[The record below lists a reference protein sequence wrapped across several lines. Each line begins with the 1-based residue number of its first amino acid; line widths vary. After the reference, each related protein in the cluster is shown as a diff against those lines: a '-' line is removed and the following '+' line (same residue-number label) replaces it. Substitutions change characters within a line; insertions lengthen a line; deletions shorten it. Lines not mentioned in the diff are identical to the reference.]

1 MTMVAKIILLFLIIL
16 ISNTIQGITG
26 FAGTILAMP
35 FSILL
40 IGIDNSKQI
49 LNLLGMLASIW
60 IVIRS
65 YKDICWEEFLKI
77 IIFMTLGLL
86 IGMKL
91 YSMYSPTFLLKILGI
106 FILFVSL
113 RGVLQNNKTKIN
125 NKIVLSSILLFA
137 GIIHGMFVVGGPIVV
152 IYATYKLKDKST
164 FRATLSL
171 VWIVLNGIIFI
182 KGIISGKFSREVMGF
197 LIPSILALGFGMVL
211 GEVLYKKMNQNV
223 FMKITYILLFISG
236 FSILI
241 K

>member
-1 MTMVAKIILLFLIIL
+1 MTITTNLILLFLVIF

-35 FSILL
+35 FSIML

-49 LNLLGMLASIW
+49 LNLLGILASVW

-65 YKDICWEEFLKI
+65 YKNICFKEFFKI
-77 IIFMTLGLL
+77 LFFMVIGLF

-91 YSMYSPTFLLKILGI
+91 YSMYSPNILLKLLGI
-106 FILFVSL
+106 FILYVSIK
-113 RGVLQNNKTKIN
+113 GVLPINKKQIN
-125 NKIVLSSILLFA
+125 NKVTLSLILIIA
-137 GIIHGMFVVGGPIVV
+137 GIIHGMFVVGGPLVV
-152 IYATYKLKDKST
+152 IYATYKLKDKAE

-171 VWIVLNGIIFI
+171 VWIVLNGLIFI
-182 KGIISGKFSREVMGF
+182 KGILAGQFNGEVIT
-197 LIPSILALGFGMVL
+197 LLTPSILALGCGMIL
-211 GEVLYKKMNQNV
+211 GEILYKKMNEQV
-223 FMKITYILLFISG
+223 FMKITYFLLIVSG